1 MILGRMVLAGA
12 IWLAGGLAAAQ
23 EAPTF
28 PSSLERE
35 PLLAWLQR
43 ETDVMPERVI
53 AVTPQAVTSIVSTFP
68 PSGAQGP
75 RLVIRAEAL
84 NAEAHARTGAL
95 SWHVS
100 INADCQARRVRLGD
114 TTGYPQRN
122 LLGERVLLRS
132 GDADWRTPDAG
143 TALDFAWRAACDPK
157 FQGPFQSGRM
167 RVAQADGPMVTAP
180 PRAAEPAAAAPPP
193 AAAPPQPVEPRP
205 APAPASRGG
214 MVAQVGAGA
223 SEAEARGLLAT
234 LDAVTGG
241 RPTWVERAVV
251 GGRTWHRA
259 VVGGFSGGAEA
270 AQFCAGL
277 KAAGRDCFVRPGRG
291 G

>member
-1 MILGRMVLAGA
+1 MSLGRAVLAGA
-12 IWLAGGLAAAQ
+12 VWLAGGLAAAQ

-28 PSSLERE
+28 PASLERE

-43 ETDVMPERVI
+43 ETDIMPERVI
-53 AVTPQAVTSIVSTFP
+53 AVTPQAVTSVVSTFP
-68 PSGAQGP
+68 ASGAQGP

-84 NAEAHARTGAL
+84 NAESHARAGAL

-100 INADCQARRVRLGD
+100 ISADCQGRRVRLGD

-122 LLGERVLLRS
+122 LLGERMLLRS

-157 FQGPFQSGRM
+157 FQGPFQSARM

-180 PRAAEPAAAAPPP
+180 PQAPAPVAEVSPAIATPPP
-193 AAAPPQPVEPRP
+193 AAPRP
-205 APAPASRGG
+205 DPAPVARGG

-223 SEAEARGLLAT
+223 SEAEARGLLVA
-234 LDAVTGG
+234 LESVTGG

-259 VVGGFSGGAEA
+259 VVGGFSNAAEA
-270 AQFCAGL
+270 GQFCAGL